1 MADTPKK
8 VVVDLSKPKGQRESI
23 IELTQDEI
31 QEREAQA
38 VEAEAQRQAE
48 EAAAAERETNRQA
61 GIATLKGLGLTD
73 AQIEALLG
81 N

>member
-1 MADTPKK
+1 MKK
-8 VVVDLSKPKGQRESI
+8 VIVDLSKPKGQRESI
-23 IELTQDEI
+23 VDLTPEEI

-38 VEAEAQRQAE
+38 LEAEAQREAE
-48 EAAAAERETNRQA
+48 EAAAAEREANKQA

-81 N
+81 A